1 VPVRIISDLAEARR
15 TILRRRPLEDA
26 PTTPE
31 MLDTNERVWGAR
43 IGPAEVVDRI
53 LAEVEARGDAAL
65 RDITEKLDR
74 ARLEAL
80 EAGPGELEAARREVP
95 AEVVAALEI
104 AAEQV
109 RAFHERHRPRSWLD
123 FAEGG
128 ATGQLITPIERVGL
142 HAPGGRAA
150 YPSTVIMAAVPA
162 RVAGCPT
169 VVMCTPPRAD
179 GSAHPTM
186 LVAAAVAGVQRVFKI
201 GGAQA
206 IAAMA
211 FGTESVPR
219 VDKIVGPGNV
229 FVALAKRR
237 VFGAVGIDSIAGPTE
252 TLLIADQTADP
263 AAAAADMLA
272 QAEHDP
278 LASAILLATGPA
290 VASKVAAEL
299 ERQLA
304 RLGRA
309 ETARQSLARGG
320 GIVVTGSLALA
331 LELANEYAPEHLCLL
346 VRDPWTA
353 LGQVR
358 NAGGVFIGETSLEAI
373 GDYTAGPSHVMPT
386 GGTARFS
393 SPLTTNDFVKITS
406 VFGLGRQGVDR
417 LGPPAVVLAQAE
429 GLTAHAAAIEH
440 RLERIPRG

>member
-1 VPVRIISDLAEARR
+1 VPVRIFTDLAEARR
-15 TILRRRPLEDA
+15 TILRRASLQDA
-26 PTTPE
+26 PATPE
-31 MLDTNERVWGAR
+31 MLDTSERVWGAR

-53 LAEVEARGDAAL
+53 LADVEARGDAAL
-65 RDITEKLDR
+65 RDITEKLDLT
-74 ARLEAL
+74 RLEAL
-80 EAGPGELEAARREVP
+80 EVGPGEVEAARREVP
-95 AEVVAALEI
+95 AEVVEALEV

-123 FAEGG
+123 FAEDG

-169 VVMCTPPRAD
+169 VVMCTPPRSD
-179 GSAHPTM
+179 GTAHPTM
-186 LVAAAVAGVQRVFKI
+186 LVAAAVAGVQRVFKV

-211 FGTESVPR
+211 FGTETVPR
-219 VDKIVGPGNV
+219 VDKIVGPGNL

-237 VFGAVGIDSIAGPTE
+237 VYGAVGIDSIAGPTE
-252 TLLIADQTADP
+252 TLLIADETADP

-278 LASAILLATGPA
+278 LASAILLATTTA
-290 VASKVAAEL
+290 VATRVAAQL
-299 ERQLA
+299 ERRLA
-304 RLGRA
+304 GLERA
-309 ETARQSLARGG
+309 EVARQSLARGG
-320 GIVVTGSLALA
+320 GIVVTGSLDAA

-346 VRDPWTA
+346 VRDPWSA
-353 LGQVR
+353 LGRVR
-358 NAGGVFIGETSLEAI
+358 NAGGVFLGETSLEAI

-406 VFGLGRQGVDR
+406 VFGLSRQGVDR
-417 LGPPAVVLAQAE
+417 LGPPAAVLARAE
-429 GLTAHAAAIEH
+429 GLGGHAAAVEH
-440 RLERIPRG
+440 RLERIPHV